1 MCLCV
6 CVFIHLCS
14 KRDTCLIAQ
23 TIAFST
29 ASFLCC
35 PAEVKGYRP
44 SVRYTHTQINKHTFI
59 ILYKSSCGYFCFDL
73 NHIRYIPTVWL
84 LFMWYVTKISNLS
97 EKTNAK
103 NSHHLRIKKTHTNT
117 QTYFKMFDIV
127 LYLLIKPAAF
137 DHRGIRVPLDGVG
150 PFAKV
155 VDFFERP
162 RQLWNN
168 C

>member
-1 MCLCV
+1 MSDSTNHRFFHS
-6 CVFIHLCS
+6 FIPVLSCGGERLQAIS
-14 KRDTCLIAQ
+14 
-23 TIAFST
+23 
-29 ASFLCC
+29 
-35 PAEVKGYRP
+35 EV
-44 SVRYTHTQINKHTFI
+44 HTQINKHTFI
-59 ILYKSSCGYFCFDL
+59 IFYKSSCGCFCFDL

-84 LFMWYVTKISNLS
+84 LEKISNLS